1 MGQLCPQQVT
11 QASEETVSQHK
22 QLQESALPKKE
33 KKMWVMQLMN
43 AAEKWSNFRVMNAG
57 KTSATTEIAY
67 KRNSVCQ
74 ITLLNEQPLNARDD
88 SVC

>member
-1 MGQLCPQQVT
+1 
-11 QASEETVSQHK
+11 
-22 QLQESALPKKE
+22 
-33 KKMWVMQLMN
+33 MWVMQLMN

-74 ITLLNEQPLNARDD
+74 ITLLTE
-88 SVC
+88 